1 MIVLFRR
8 RRTRLRR
15 SRRRRLRCLRRRCY
29 RRRRRRRHRRQALFG
44 RRRAALC
51 NTRVY
56 IYYEY
61 IYIYTRL
68 DRRNVCAL
76 YMIFEATRRTWSME
90 KIRSGTELFAPYV
103 T

>member
-15 SRRRRLRCLRRRCY
+15 SRRSRHRRLRCLRRRCY

-61 IYIYTRL
+61 IYTFGPAQC
-68 DRRNVCAL
+68 VC
-76 YMIFEATRRTWSME
+76 IVHD
-90 KIRSGTELFAPYV
+90 IRSYA
-103 T
+103 